1 MGSLRVALCTGILA
15 VAALTPTAYAADGG
29 TGVSVTPTTPAPG
42 TDVTL
47 EVAECA
53 ERTAVAVSS
62 AFVSEVRLTVADGV
76 LVGES
81 RVRSTLTAGTYPV
94 LVNCGERARQGTITV
109 APARNRPTE
118 TAKTAETTETAETGK
133 SVKPV
138 KPGVAEPVAPASP
151 VAPVDAGGGGTAPLA
166 ATGTGTGTD
175 SGAASGADE
184 GGMGAAQ
191 APAGLLL
198 AAAAAGAVVRGRV
211 RRNRRAT
218 TG

>member
-1 MGSLRVALCTGILA
+1 MGSLRVALCAGVLA
-15 VAALTPTAYAADGG
+15 VAALTPTAYAVDGD
-29 TGVSVTPTTPAPG
+29 TGVSVRPAAPAPG

-109 APARNRPTE
+109 APARDRPTE
-118 TAKTAETTETAETGK
+118 QAEAAEAAEASEPAGP
-133 SVKPV
+133 S
-138 KPGVAEPVAPASP
+138 KPGAGEPAAPASP

-166 ATGTGTGTD
+166 AA
-175 SGAASGADE
+175 GAGQD
-184 GGMGAAQ
+184 GPGVAQ
-191 APAGLLL
+191 TLTGLLL
-198 AAAAAGAVVRGRV
+198 AAAAAGAAVRGRV
-211 RRNRRAT
+211 RRNRGTT

>member
-1 MGSLRVALCTGILA
+1 MGSPRVALCAGVLA
-15 VAALTPTAYAADGG
+15 VTVLAPTAYAVDGDA
-29 TGVSVTPTTPAPG
+29 GVSVTPTTPAPG
-42 TDVTL
+42 TDVIL
-47 EVAECA
+47 EVTECA

-94 LVNCGERARQGTITV
+94 LVGCGERARQGTITV
-109 APARNRPTE
+109 APARNRPTQPTE
-118 TAKTAETTETAETGK
+118 PAGTSEPAEP
-133 SVKPV
+133 S
-138 KPGVAEPVAPASP
+138 KPGAAEPAAPASP

-166 ATGTGTGTD
+166 ATG
-175 SGAASGADE
+175 ADE
-184 GGMGAAQ
+184 DGPGAAQ
-191 APAGLLL
+191 ALTGLFL

-211 RRNRRAT
+211 RRERGTT

>member
-1 MGSLRVALCTGILA
+1 MGSLRVALCTGVLA
-15 VAALTPTAYAADGG
+15 VTALTPAAYAVDGD

-94 LVNCGERARQGTITV
+94 LVDCGERARRGTITV
-109 APARNRPTE
+109 APASARDRPTGATGATE
-118 TAKTAETTETAETGK
+118 PAEP
-133 SVKPV
+133 S
-138 KPGVAEPVAPASP
+138 KPGAVEPTAPASP

-166 ATGTGTGTD
+166 AAD
-175 SGAASGADE
+175 ADADE
-184 GGMGAAQ
+184 DGPGGAQ
-191 APAGLLL
+191 ALAGLLL

-211 RRNRRAT
+211 RRDREAT

>member
-1 MGSLRVALCTGILA
+1 MGSLRVALCGGVLA
-15 VAALTPTAYAADGG
+15 VTVLTPTAYAVDGD

-109 APARNRPTE
+109 APAPALARDRPTE
-118 TAKTAETTETAETGK
+118 QAEA
-133 SVKPV
+133 S
-138 KPGVAEPVAPASP
+138 EPAAPASP
-151 VAPVDAGGGGTAPLA
+151 VAPVDAGGGGTSPLA
-166 ATGTGTGTD
+166 ATG
-175 SGAASGADE
+175 ADE
-184 GGMGAAQ
+184 DGPGVAQ
-191 APAGLLL
+191 TLTGLLL
-198 AAAAAGAVVRGRV
+198 AAAAAGAAVRGRV
-211 RRNRRAT
+211 RRNRGTT